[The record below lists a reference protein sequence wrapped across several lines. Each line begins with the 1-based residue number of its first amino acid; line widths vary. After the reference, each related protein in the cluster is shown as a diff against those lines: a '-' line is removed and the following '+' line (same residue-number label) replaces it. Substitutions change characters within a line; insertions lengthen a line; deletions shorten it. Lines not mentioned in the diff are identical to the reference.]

1 MNAQCSRVTRLTRT
15 GTALGIGALLTAFS
29 VSLGVRD
36 AAAQEGSQGTDPKA
50 LALVESWIG
59 ALGGMELY
67 RSLRTAQFTMT
78 TEMYDAASGQLR
90 RTRPR
95 YVTIAQLPGALAARI
110 ERWEGDDFIVQGWDG
125 VTDWAYMNGRRL
137 TAEDKDQ
144 LEVRYVSGDVNY
156 WIALPFK
163 LKDPGVFLHYD
174 GRDDA
179 NRHVV
184 RVTFGDGVGND
195 VWHYYFVDGRTWPVQ
210 VDYQQAGS
218 RNANH
223 TRWEE
228 IQSTDGYYYVG
239 ARVHFDDEGRVFKI
253 IRTGDVKINGDLDP
267 DVFSRLGSP
276 TN

>member
-1 MNAQCSRVTRLTRT
+1 MNAHCSRVIRRTRA
-15 GTALGIGALLTAFS
+15 ALGIGALLTAFVWS
-29 VSLGVRD
+29 VGAR
-36 AAAQEGSQGTDPKA
+36 AAVAQEASRGNDPKA
-50 LALVESWIG
+50 LELVESWIG

-67 RSLRTAQFTMT
+67 HNLRTAQFTLT
-78 TEMYDAASGQLR
+78 TEMYDTASGRLR

-137 TAEDKDQ
+137 TPKDKDRQ
-144 LEVRYVSGDVNY
+144 EVRYVSGDVNY

-163 LKDPGVFLHYD
+163 LKDPGVYLHYD

-179 NRHVV
+179 GRHVV
-184 RVTFGDGVGND
+184 RVTFGEGIGND
-195 VWHYYFVDGRTWPVQ
+195 EWHYYFVDGRTWPVQ
-210 VDYQQAGS
+210 VDYQEVG
-218 RNANH
+218 RTNANH

-253 IRTGDVKINGDLDP
+253 VRTGDVKINGRVDL
-267 DVFSRLGSP
+267 DVFSRLGSS